1 MCCIYDEGAG
11 SANRP
16 RRFVNRGLHIRN
28 LQSVLLALISGLL
41 AVAACDRSPTFR
53 RESDARADSGADWFE
68 VIETEPDAAVVTDA
82 ALRAAIKATGKPWR
96 IRDRG
101 TEIEM
106 LLVPSGSFVMGKSL
120 GDTAATDRE
129 LPAHEVTLTD
139 PYYLGRFEVTQ
150 SQWIRIMGSNPSS
163 CVTIRDRPSLVA
175 AKMKEGM
182 TEREAEAA
190 VPDTTPL
197 HDHPV
202 DSVSWSD
209 ASDFCSRAG
218 LRLPTEA
225 EWERA
230 CRAGLRTAR
239 YGQLGDVAWYGGN
252 SGGATHAVGKKKA
265 NSLGIHDML
274 GNVGEW
280 VNDWYDH
287 YSPDLQTNPT
297 GPGWES
303 FRVVRGGSYSD
314 DANVVR
320 SSYRSN
326 DPPGRTGYYIGFR
339 VARSP

>member
-1 MCCIYDEGAG
+1 MTNPQTGLFALV
-11 SANRP
+11 S
-16 RRFVNRGLHIRN
+16 FVLT
-28 LQSVLLALISGLL
+28 VT
-41 AVAACDRSPTFR
+41 ACDRPPAFR
-53 RESDARADSGADWFE
+53 GESNARTDPDANWFE

-96 IRDRG
+96 IRDRR

-106 LLVPSGSFVMGKSL
+106 LLVPQGSFVMGNSL
-120 GDTAATDRE
+120 GDGAATDRE

-150 SQWIRIMGSNPSS
+150 SQWIRIMGGNPSS

-175 AKMKEGM
+175 AKLTEGM
-182 TEREAEAA
+182 TKLEAESA
-190 VPDTTPL
+190 VPDTAPL

-202 DSVSWSD
+202 DSVTWRD
-209 ASDFCSRAG
+209 ASDFCARAG

-230 CRAGLRTAR
+230 CRAGARTAR
-239 YGQLGDVAWYGGN
+239 YGQVDDIAWYRGN
-252 SGGATHAVGKKKA
+252 AGGATHAVGQKAA

-287 YSPDLQTNPT
+287 YSPDPQTNPT

-320 SSYRSN
+320 SSFRSN
-326 DPPGRTGYYIGFR
+326 EPPGRTVYYIGFR
-339 VARSP
+339 VAKSP